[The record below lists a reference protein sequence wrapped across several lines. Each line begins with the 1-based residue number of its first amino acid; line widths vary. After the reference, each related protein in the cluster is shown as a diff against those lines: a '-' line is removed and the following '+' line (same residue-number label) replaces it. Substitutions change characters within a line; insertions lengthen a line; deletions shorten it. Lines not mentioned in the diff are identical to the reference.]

1 MSIVHIIIKYYNI
14 HKRNKIFNNLK
25 NKKLRVVEKILR
37 NFQKSKLFE
46 CFQLKKNWHFPA
58 KLSKLL
64 FRFYKSTCVF
74 LKCCHEIEF

>member
-46 CFQLKKNWHFPA
+46 CFQLKKN
-58 KLSKLL
+58 
-64 FRFYKSTCVF
+64 
-74 LKCCHEIEF
+74 